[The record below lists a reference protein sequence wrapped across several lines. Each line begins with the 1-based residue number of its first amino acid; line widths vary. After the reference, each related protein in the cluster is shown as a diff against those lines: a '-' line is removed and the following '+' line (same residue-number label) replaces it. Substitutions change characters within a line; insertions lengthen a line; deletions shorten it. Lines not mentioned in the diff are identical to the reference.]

1 VYQGGRL
8 IGTAEVDTNGWKPEN
23 PVRQDLSV
31 SPIGA
36 GIKLELPNVYYNFND
51 ATLRPDARKDLDMV
65 VAIMKQ
71 QPRLMVEIAS
81 HTDARGTF
89 AYNDELSQRR
99 AAGVVRV
106 SGRQGNQLQSPCRD
120 GYGETEP
127 RNRCKDGVKCSEPE
141 YARNRRTEIRV
152 TNAASGTPA
161 QPSGKPAA
169 QAKPSEVAANDT
181 PVNVNT
187 APAGASGDVKN
198 ATERG
203 FLCYIRLV

>member
-1 VYQGGRL
+1 
-8 IGTAEVDTNGWKPEN
+8 PEN
-23 PVRQDLSV
+23 PVRQNLSV

-99 AAGVVRV
+99 AAGVVEYLVAKGINSNRLV
-106 SGRQGNQLQSPCRD
+106 AH

-152 TNAASGTPA
+152 TNAASG
-161 QPSGKPAA
+161 
-169 QAKPSEVAANDT
+169 
-181 PVNVNT
+181 
-187 APAGASGDVKN
+187 
-198 ATERG
+198 
-203 FLCYIRLV
+203 